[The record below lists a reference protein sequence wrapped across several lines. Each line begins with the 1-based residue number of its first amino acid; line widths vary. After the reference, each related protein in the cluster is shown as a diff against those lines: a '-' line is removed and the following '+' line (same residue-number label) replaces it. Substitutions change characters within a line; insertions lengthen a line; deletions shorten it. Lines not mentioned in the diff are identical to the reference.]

1 MCLLVQSAL
10 QCARCCF
17 CTDDACASYIL
28 LPTRSRNRP
37 FYASFILANA
47 LPHALLKLHVVMMCR
62 LVHYN
67 SADFFSI
74 ESVMCCAQKFH
85 AVAPIKLTQQSER
98 DGLDAL
104 LRFIFSGAD
113 SIFSVR
119 FGFIYLQLL
128 KFKQQLLS
136 DVWLQHNAL
145 QHFRSRIRRGIQ
157 T

>member
-1 MCLLVQSAL
+1 MFFSRMCLLVQIAL

-17 CTDDACASYIL
+17 CTDDACASYVL

-37 FYASFILANA
+37 FYAGFILANA
-47 LPHALLKLHVVMMCR
+47 LPRALLKLHVVMMCR

-113 SIFSVR
+113 SILSVR
-119 FGFIYLQLL
+119 FEFIYL
-128 KFKQQLLS
+128 
-136 DVWLQHNAL
+136 
-145 QHFRSRIRRGIQ
+145 
-157 T
+157 